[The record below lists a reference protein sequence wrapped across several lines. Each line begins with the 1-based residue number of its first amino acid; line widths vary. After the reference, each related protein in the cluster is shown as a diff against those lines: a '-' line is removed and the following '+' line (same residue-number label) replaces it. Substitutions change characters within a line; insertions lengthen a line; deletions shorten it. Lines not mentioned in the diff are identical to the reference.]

1 MSKVSDTRTSPQ
13 APAAMPSAPPVPQSD
28 ESSTPAQVSPQRRL
42 PRNQVINQVA
52 SSFGAADT
60 RPAFGRRFT
69 PASNE
74 HVSNAQARGLGFEAR
89 EAAVPGAAAQ
99 GPATVSNNVNVS
111 NEAGPQSETDVAID
125 PTDPNHLIGGSNS
138 ISSDGAMRVYE
149 SFDGGQTWKNQKLPL
164 APAPVNGFSSDPAVT
179 FDKQGN
185 AYYSFLGIDSQGQ
198 KTSLVN
204 LVKPKGSSN
213 WGGLTTVPNVN
224 ADKNFMTSDMTT
236 GPHSGNVYI
245 AWDNNN
251 ADNSQQVRLA
261 TSSDQGKTWSTAK
274 VNNQGTT
281 VIGSDPKVGP
291 NGEVYVAWANY
302 ADHTININKST
313 DGGKTFSPTDTQIH
327 KWTAPTGNGL
337 DVKIPADPERGV
349 TTFPS
354 IDVDR
359 SNGPNKG
366 TVYCAYMDGDNAN
379 GYHVLVQ
386 SSKDGGKT
394 WSQPK
399 QVDDPSGT
407 TPGRHDHFMPRLAVD
422 QSDGSV
428 NVVWYDTRNDA
439 SNKKADVYYSRS
451 TDGGQTFEANTRVSS
466 QSSDETVPGAAP
478 GAQGAAAGADRAG
491 NHGGVRYGRDEDDD
505 EDGGDDDD
513 GPGPHRTTDEVL
525 SDANGYGD
533 YLGIAAAN
541 GKVQAFWSDSRPGN
555 KDEDVYSAT
564 ISHGQKPPDPT
575 TTEVKGSAAPNAPI
589 KDLQTTTSKIHFD
602 QNGPI
607 DSFKVNLDIDHTFR
621 GDLVVQLIGP
631 DGQKV
636 DISNRAG
643 GSADNLKGEFD
654 LTSALKGK
662 DIKGDW
668 TLSVQD
674 AAAQDEG
681 KLNNWSIAAQVKPA
695 DPKPPEESKEV
706 KQTLTPNAPIK
717 DLQTT
722 TSKMHFDK
730 DGPLNLLKLNL
741 DITHGWRGDL
751 VVQLTSPQ
759 GKTVDISN
767 RAGGSAK
774 DLKGDFDLSSA
785 FKDATLKGDWTLTV
799 KDSAARDEGNLNAW
813 SLDATVQ

>member
-1 MSKVSDTRTSPQ
+1 MTKVSDTRTPATPTA
-13 APAAMPSAPPVPQSD
+13 APAAPPP
-28 ESSTPAQVSPQRRL
+28 TPEKNEIAQVSSQRRL
-42 PRNQVINQVA
+42 PRHQA
-52 SSFGAADT
+52 SAFGTPDA

-69 PASNE
+69 PEANTL
-74 HVSNAQARGLGFEAR
+74 VGNAQARNLGFEAR
-89 EAAVPGAAAQ
+89 EAVTPAAAQ
-99 GPATVSNNVNVS
+99 GPATVGTNVNVS
-111 NEAGPQSETDVAID
+111 NEAGPQSETDIAID

-149 SFDGGQTWKNQKLPL
+149 SFDGGQTWTNSKLPL
-164 APAPVNGFSSDPAVT
+164 AAAPVNGFTSDPAVT
-179 FDKQGN
+179 FDKKGN
-185 AYYSFLGIDSQGQ
+185 AYYSFLGIDSQGNQ
-198 KTSLVN
+198 TSLVN
-204 LVKPKGSSN
+204 LVKPKGTTQ
-213 WGGLTTVPNVN
+213 WGGMTTVPNVN
-224 ADKNFMTSDMTT
+224 ADKNFMTSDMTN
-236 GPHSGNVYI
+236 GPNSGNVYI

-261 TSSDQGKTWSTAK
+261 TSSDQGKTWSTTK

-302 ADHTININKST
+302 KDHTININKST

-327 KWTAPTGNGL
+327 QWTAPTGSGL
-337 DVKIPADPERGV
+337 DVKIPADPQRGV

-359 SNGPNKG
+359 SGGPNNG
-366 TVYCAYMDGDNAN
+366 TVYCAYMDGDNTN

-394 WSQPK
+394 WGTPK
-399 QVDDPSGT
+399 QVDDPSGN

-451 TDGGQTFEANTRVSS
+451 TDGGQSFEANTRVSS
-466 QSSDETVPGAAP
+466 QSSDETGGNAAP
-478 GAQGAAAGADRAG
+478 GVAGNGAEVERAG
-491 NHGGVRYGRDEDDD
+491 NRGGVYARPGVGEDDD
-505 EDGGDDDD
+505 GEDGR
-513 GPGPHRTTDEVL
+513 PERTTDDVL

-533 YLGIAAAN
+533 YLGLAASN
-541 GKVQAFWSDSRPGN
+541 GKVQAFWSDGRPGN
-555 KDEDVYSAT
+555 KDEDVFAAT
-564 ISHGQKPPDPT
+564 ITHGQKPPDPT
-575 TTEVKGSAAPNAPI
+575 GTTEVKGAAAPNAPI

-607 DSFKVNLDIDHTFR
+607 DSFKVNLDIDHSYR
-621 GDLVVQLIGP
+621 GDLVVNLTGP
-631 DGQKV
+631 DGQTV
-636 DISNRAG
+636 NISNREG
-643 GSADNLKGEFD
+643 GSADNIKGEFD
-654 LTSALKGK
+654 LSSALKGK

-681 KLNNWSIAAQVKPA
+681 KLNNWSVDAMVKT
-695 DPKPPEESKEV
+695 DQKPPTEDKEV
-706 KQTLTPNAPIK
+706 KQTLAPNAPVK

-730 DGPLNLLKLNL
+730 DGPLSQLKLGL
-741 DITHGWRGDL
+741 DIAHTWRGDL
-751 VVQLTSPQ
+751 VVQLTSPS

-767 RAGGSAK
+767 REGGSAH
-774 DLKGDFDLSSA
+774 DIKGDFDLSQQ
-785 FKDATLKGDWTLTV
+785 FKGETLKGDWTLSV
-799 KDSAARDEGNLNAW
+799 KDSAQRDEGTLNAW
-813 SLDATVQ
+813 TLDGTVQ

>member
-1 MSKVSDTRTSPQ
+1 MTKVSDTRTPATPTA
-13 APAAMPSAPPVPQSD
+13 APAAPPP
-28 ESSTPAQVSPQRRL
+28 TPEKNEIAQVSSQRRL
-42 PRNQVINQVA
+42 PRHQA
-52 SSFGAADT
+52 SAFGTPDA

-69 PASNE
+69 PEANTL
-74 HVSNAQARGLGFEAR
+74 VGNAQARNLGFEAR
-89 EAAVPGAAAQ
+89 EAVTPAAAQ
-99 GPATVSNNVNVS
+99 GPATVGTNVNVS
-111 NEAGPQSETDVAID
+111 NEAGPQSETDIAID

-149 SFDGGQTWKNQKLPL
+149 SFDGGQTWTNSKLPL
-164 APAPVNGFSSDPAVT
+164 AAAPVNGFTSDPAVT
-179 FDKQGN
+179 FDKKGN
-185 AYYSFLGIDSQGQ
+185 AYYSFLGIDSQGNQ
-198 KTSLVN
+198 TSLVN
-204 LVKPKGSSN
+204 LVKPKGTTQ
-213 WGGLTTVPNVN
+213 WGGMTTVPNVN
-224 ADKNFMTSDMTT
+224 ADKNFMTSDMTN
-236 GPHSGNVYI
+236 GPNSGNVYI

-261 TSSDQGKTWSTAK
+261 TSSDQGKTWSTTK

-302 ADHTININKST
+302 KDHTININKST

-327 KWTAPTGNGL
+327 QWTAPTGSGL
-337 DVKIPADPERGV
+337 DVKIPADPQRGV

-359 SNGPNKG
+359 SGGPNNG
-366 TVYCAYMDGDNAN
+366 TVYCAYMDGDNTN

-394 WSQPK
+394 WAAPK
-399 QVDDPSGT
+399 QVDDPSGN

-451 TDGGQTFEANTRVSS
+451 TDGGQSFEANTRVSS
-466 QSSDETVPGAAP
+466 QSSDETGGNAAP
-478 GAQGAAAGADRAG
+478 GVAGNGAEVERAG
-491 NHGGVRYGRDEDDD
+491 NRGGVYARPGVGEDDD
-505 EDGGDDDD
+505 GEDGR
-513 GPGPHRTTDEVL
+513 PERTTDDVL

-533 YLGIAAAN
+533 YLGLAASN
-541 GKVQAFWSDSRPGN
+541 GKVQAFWSDGRPGN
-555 KDEDVYSAT
+555 KDEDVFAAT
-564 ISHGQKPPDPT
+564 ITHGQKPPDPT
-575 TTEVKGSAAPNAPI
+575 GTTEVKGAAAPNAPI

-607 DSFKVNLDIDHTFR
+607 DSFKVNLDIDHSYR
-621 GDLVVQLIGP
+621 GDLVVNLTGP
-631 DGQKV
+631 DGQTV
-636 DISNRAG
+636 NISNREG
-643 GSADNLKGEFD
+643 GSADNIKGEFD
-654 LTSALKGK
+654 LSSALKGK

-681 KLNNWSIAAQVKPA
+681 KLNNWSVDAMVKT
-695 DPKPPEESKEV
+695 DQKPPTEDKEV
-706 KQTLTPNAPIK
+706 KQTLAPNAPVK

-730 DGPLNLLKLNL
+730 DGPLSQLKLGL
-741 DITHGWRGDL
+741 DIAHTWRGDL
-751 VVQLTSPQ
+751 VVQLTSPS

-767 RAGGSAK
+767 REGGSAH
-774 DLKGDFDLSSA
+774 DIKGDFDLSQQ
-785 FKDATLKGDWTLTV
+785 FKGETLKGDWTLSV
-799 KDSAARDEGNLNAW
+799 KDSAQRDEGTLNAW
-813 SLDATVQ
+813 TLDGTVQ